1 MKTRLI
7 LFFLLTAFLKIPAQI
22 TIGSGTSGGFSPLE
36 STFKYSWS
44 AMLYTQAQIGVS
56 GQIYAVGFNQYLS
69 QAGYTMTN
77 QRIYMATTS
86 LTTLTSYTPDTTQMN
101 LVFSGSVTWAGP
113 GWQTI
118 SLNTNFNYV
127 NNTNLIIFYC
137 NDFGDSAAPAPV
149 DFYHSYPSFSVN
161 SSKYSM
167 SNTVPPALNSGTSS
181 SALPNTRL
189 YMTPTYDVAV
199 LGIISPTSTTTPGAQ
214 NVSIMVKNYSA
225 FPVYSFNL
233 SWNVDT
239 SQVQTFNWSGTLN
252 SGNTTSITVGTY
264 NFTIG
269 DHLIT
274 AYTDTPNNLP
284 DYAPY
289 NDTLRPVIVA
299 CGGPLNGTYHIGAF
313 PAEFFSFTDAIAA
326 LSSCG
331 GVSGP
336 VDFLVD
342 TGSYQE
348 RIVIPQIAGASSVNT
363 ITFESLSGDSSD
375 TRLWSYSATTNA
387 SNYTIKLNGAD
398 YIIFKRLKIQTINP
412 LNNHNATYGRN
423 ILLTNGATNNSFIG
437 NMFVSDQTGESYNSN
452 CTHICSD
459 TVAANNDS
467 TVIDGNY
474 FYKGTSDVWFDAHTS
489 SFAPGNKIIGNV
501 IKSPST
507 NGIYLYHQSGV
518 EVSRNSLTMHAI
530 SITPKL
536 IVVHD
541 SKNGMLLENNTI
553 KDSSDYGGAAIDLYN
568 IRSDSAHPVFL
579 CNNMAY
585 LHGGSYTYAIL
596 SFSVLYCDYVI
607 AWHNTGVETEAN
619 PQSSSTNSHAFLAGN
634 FQYLDARNN
643 IFISNNYNPA
653 AMSTSPTPIA
663 AYNDYYTPLAV
674 YNGAPTT
681 APGVVLVDPDFVSV
695 NDLHLNGHTPA
706 NDSLIGYGTPLGV
719 MYDIDGNPR
728 DPLHPTMGADEYAYV
743 PLSAD
748 ALGNSNDFHVYPN
761 PANDFLFVESG
772 SGIGKQNAIELYDV
786 SGRMIRTTVL
796 ENELSKVGLTG
807 LTPGFYFYRIIFDGK
822 AVASGKIVKL

>member
-1 MKTRLI
+1 
-7 LFFLLTAFLKIPAQI
+7 
-22 TIGSGTSGGFSPLE
+22 
-36 STFKYSWS
+36 
-44 AMLYTQAQIGVS
+44 MLYTQAQIGVS

-101 LVFSGSVTWAGP
+101 LVFSGSVTWTGP

-118 SLNTNFNYV
+118 PLNTNFNYV
-127 NNTNLIIFYC
+127 SNTNLIIFYC

-167 SNTVPPALNSGTSS
+167 SNTLPPALNSGTSS

-189 YMTPTYDVAV
+189 YMTPTYDVAL

-239 SQVQTFNWSGTLN
+239 SQVQTYNWSGTLN

-289 NDTLRPVIVA
+289 NDTLRPVILA
-299 CGGPLNGTYHIGAF
+299 CGGPLSGTYHIGAF

-331 GVSGP
+331 GISGP

-342 TGSYQE
+342 TGSYKE
-348 RIVIPQIAGASSVNT
+348 RIVIPPVTGASSVNT
-363 ITFESLSGDSSD
+363 VTFESLSGDSSD
-375 TRLWSYSATTNA
+375 TRLWNYSSTTNS

-398 YIIFKRLKIQTINP
+398 HIIFKRLKIETVNP
-412 LNNHNATYGRN
+412 THNPHGTYGRN
-423 ILLTNGATNNSFIG
+423 VLLTNGATNNTFTG
-437 NMFVSDQTGESYNSN
+437 NMFVSDQTDESSTSS
-452 CTHICSD
+452 CAHICSD
-459 TVAANNDS
+459 AIVANNDS
-467 TVIDGNY
+467 TIIDGNY
-474 FYKGTSDVWFDAHTS
+474 FYKGTNDIWFDAYDTALCS
-489 SFAPGNKIIGNV
+489 SGNRIVGNV
-501 IKSPST
+501 MWNPST

-518 EVSRNSLTMHAI
+518 EISHNKFTMFAPYYSTRII
-530 SITPKL
+530 S
-536 IVVHD
+536 VWD
-541 SKNGMLLENNTI
+541 SKRGAILESNMI
-553 KDSSDYGGAAIDLYN
+553 KDSLNNGQFAIGLNN

-579 CNNMAY
+579 CNNMVY
-585 LHGGSYTYAIL
+585 LHGGSYTFQIR
-596 SFSVLYCDYVI
+596 SFFMYLCDYIV
-607 AWHNTGVETEAN
+607 AWHNTGVETESGHLYA
-619 PQSSSTNSHAFLAGN
+619 NSHTFEAGN
-634 FQYLDARNN
+634 FQHLDLRNN
-643 IFISNNYNPA
+643 IFVSNNNNPVA
-653 AMSTSPTPIA
+653 ISTSPVPIA
-663 AYNDYYTPLAV
+663 EFNDYFTTTGL

-743 PLSAD
+743 PLATD
-748 ALGNSNDFHVYPN
+748 ASENSTSFRVYPN
-761 PANDFLFVESG
+761 PANDFLFVEAG
-772 SGIGKQNAIELYDV
+772 AQTGNENAIELYDL
-786 SGRMIRTTVL
+786 SGRMLSSTIL
-796 ENELSKVGLTG
+796 ENDLSKVELTG
-807 LTPGFYFYRIIFDGK
+807 LTPGFYFYRII
-822 AVASGKIVKL
+822 SEGKIVSSGKVVKL